1 MNDHPKRHHD
11 EALEANAHNAA
22 LAREI
27 LAKKHAHER
36 QHHAEPPLTDDI
48 HHHVAEPNPS
58 VQEPIGN
65 RGSTGGERN
74 MGGGRS

>member
-1 MNDHPKRHHD
+1 MNEQPTGHHD
-11 EALEANAHNAA
+11 NVTAANAHNAE

-27 LAKKHAHER
+27 LAKKRA
-36 QHHAEPPLTDDI
+36 QDQKHHGEPPLTDDI
-48 HHHVAEPNPS
+48 HHVAEPNPS